1 MRALDLLRQR
11 PVWAAPI
18 VVGAIL
24 IGLMTAL

>member
-1 MRALDLLRQR
+1 MRALDLLSQR